1 MGALRDLIESLPDP
15 LRRSVF
21 THSSWV
27 APRTHSYER
36 LEFLGD
42 SVLGMVIAHHLYQRF
57 PDRPEGDLAKIR
69 AHVVSR
75 PSCALVG
82 AAEGLPEELVAEGAR
97 LGGEAAVSAPAL
109 AASESVIAE
118 IVEAAI
124 GAGFL
129 HLGLDRVASAVVEA
143 FADRI
148 DYAVDEHVD
157 YKTVLQEELARRAS
171 SVTYSLV
178 EVTGPDHERRFT
190 TAALVDGR
198 RLGTG
203 SGPSKKSSEQAAA
216 REALA
221 RIGWP
226 AVEEE
231 Q

>member
-1 MGALRDLIESLPDP
+1 VGALRELIESLPDP

-27 APRTHSYER
+27 EPRIQSYER

-42 SVLGMVIAHHLYQRF
+42 SVLGMVIAHHLFQRF

-82 AAEGLPEELVAEGAR
+82 VAEGFPEELVAQGAR
-97 LGGEAAVSAPAL
+97 RGGEAALSAPAL

-129 HLGLDRVASAVVEA
+129 HLGLDRVAPAVVEA
-143 FADRI
+143 FAGRI

-157 YKTVLQEELARRAS
+157 YKTVLQEELARQAS
-171 SVTYSLV
+171 SVTYLLV
-178 EVTGPDHERRFT
+178 EMTGPDHERRFT

-198 RLGTG
+198 QLGTG

-221 RIGWP
+221 RIGRP
-226 AVEEE
+226 SRQEE